1 MKLRCGILSVAS
13 LGCLL
18 AALGTCEIA
27 VGFEGE
33 PLNLVPGQVLSV
45 QDTFDGKPFTYEV
58 VEIEV
63 KEHCLVA
70 HLRYPSPV
78 VCDLPQNNIIPVEY
92 YLPKSVTAA
101 QVRHPAVICLH
112 ILDGSLEL
120 VRMLASVLASRG
132 VPAIVF
138 PLPYYGPRGASDGP
152 YRILGDPQR
161 FIAVLE
167 QAFLE
172 VRRGVDFLA
181 SRPEV
186 DPQHIGVAGISLGA
200 IIAASAAEREP
211 RVYKA
216 GLILAGGNLRQIV
229 ETAREAAPLRHFIA
243 SLGDEQRDVIWKT
256 LGEVDPLSHANSLKD
271 RAQQGQVLMI
281 NAAEDEVIPRICT
294 EQLAEALGISE
305 RVVWLP
311 DLGHYT
317 AIAALPHILDRMVVF
332 FASDLPSDLRTEESL
347 SETTTPLQLI
357 SNSIQQLT
365 AFYLREPSENCAHI
379 GQIKV
384 HIDRDEYSLL
394 LIRGHGQRFRIEA
407 RASGFGQFMLGQR
420 DYPWLMARSGLVF
433 VGEPEA
439 SKEPQSPLVFVNS
452 SILERARFAILA
464 ISGLSASPA
473 ALEALIRIK
482 EEKQEAETRT
492 IVVST
497 TDAKNPLALRLEYPT
512 SGSIPHVVR
521 LEGVEQQIHV
531 EIAGWQIDTP
541 VSAQVFVPP
550 SDKPKKAVSRSD
562 LYRMYGA
569 VINFLAE
576 MVP

>member
-1 MKLRCGILSVAS
+1 MKLRSRILSVAS
-13 LGCLL
+13 IGCLL
-18 AALGTCEIA
+18 ATLGTWEIVA
-27 VGFEGE
+27 GFEEE
-33 PLNLVPGQVLSV
+33 PLNLAPGQVFSV

-78 VCDLPQNNIIPVEY
+78 VCDLPQNNVIPVEY
-92 YLPKSVTAA
+92 YLPKSVAAA
-101 QVRHPAVICLH
+101 QVRRPAVICLH

-152 YRILGDPQR
+152 YHILGDPQR
-161 FIAVLE
+161 FIGVL
-167 QAFLE
+167 QQTFLE

-211 RVYKA
+211 RLYKA

-243 SLGDEQRDVIWKT
+243 SLGGEQQEAIWKT
-256 LGEVDPLSHANSLKD
+256 LGEVDPLSHADVLRD

-294 EQLAEALGISE
+294 EQLAEALGISD

-317 AIAALPHILDRMVVF
+317 AIAALPRILDRMAVF
-332 FASDLPSDLRTEESL
+332 FASDLPSDLRNEESL
-347 SETTTPLQLI
+347 SETVTPLQLI
-357 SNSIQQLT
+357 ANTIKQLT
-365 AFYLREPSENCAHI
+365 AFYLREPSENCGHI

-384 HIDRDEYSLL
+384 RIDRDEYSLL
-394 LIRGHGQRFRIEA
+394 LIRGHGHRFRIEG
-407 RASGFGQFMLGQR
+407 RASDFGQFMIGQR

-439 SKEPQSPLVFVNS
+439 SKEPESPLVFVNS
-452 SILERARFAILA
+452 LILERARFAVLA

-473 ALEALIRIK
+473 ALEALIRIR
-482 EEKQEAETRT
+482 EEKQDSKIRS
-492 IVVST
+492 IVIST
-497 TDAKNPLALRLEYPT
+497 PDAKNPVALRLEYPAAE
-512 SGSIPHVVR
+512 SIPHVVR
-521 LEGVEQQIHV
+521 LEGADQQIQV
-531 EIAGWQIDTP
+531 EIESWQIDTP
-541 VSAQVFVPP
+541 ISSQVFVPP
-550 SDKPKKAVSRSD
+550 SDKPKKVVSRSD

-576 MVP
+576 MTP